1 MYPCDTNNALFKDG
15 SLASIKDYAET
26 LRVSDAEV
34 IASYT
39 DDFYSGTP
47 VVTKKKY
54 GKGCAYYIGARIC
67 DEKMSSIFLEMA
79 ENAGITHKELPYGV
93 EYHKRTSDGES
104 YEFYLNNSEEVQ
116 KVKDVKG
123 INLLNGE
130 QVNGI
135 LELGKYETAVI
146 ENV

>member
-1 MYPCDTNNALFKDG
+1 
-15 SLASIKDYAET
+15 
-26 LRVSDAEV
+26 
-34 IASYT
+34 
-39 DDFYSGTP
+39 
-47 VVTKKKY
+47 
-54 GKGCAYYIGARIC
+54 
-67 DEKMSSIFLEMA
+67 MSSIFLEMA